1 MTFLSLKL
9 HLSRIISKLQ
19 YLRGLHKASF
29 THFTFECY
37 GFDLNK
43 WKSFFMF
50 YGSTKCLQRGYLMGF
65 FNCQSLRQSWIP
77 LNLCLHFASLEKGG
91 WIKTVLLLSK
101 YLSYNCTSFSQ
112 NDKSPSSQN
121 VNFQNIHFQLE
132 IPFHS
137 PNVFTLII
145 FKFSSGIFRSMTLKR
160 SIRNRRNARFLKID
174 VESV

>member
-1 MTFLSLKL
+1 MQQYIKSCLTML
-9 HLSRIISKLQ
+9 HLKDLWIWFKQLEIFLYVLWVYKM
-19 YLRGLHKASF
+19 F
-29 THFTFECY
+29 TTWI
-37 GFDLNK
+37 FDEL
-43 WKSFFMF
+43 
-50 YGSTKCLQRGYLMGF
+50 

-160 SIRNRRNARFLKID
+160 SIRNGRNARFQKID